1 MSISPGYTNEQIR
14 QIVHGYEHQPHGSK
28 GLWLQE
34 QGISHDRLTRWRAAV
49 VAGDLDR
56 GLVPRHGGVMTSPPR
71 RRAVVDHCNAHD
83 QQAELDRL
91 AKRVEELEA
100 TNEALGKAIGLLH
113 RLNEHGPDTTQ
124 TSEPS
129 SS

>member
-14 QIVHGYEHQPHGSK
+14 QIVHGYEHQPFGTK
-28 GLWLQE
+28 LAWLQE
-34 QGISHDRLTRWRAAV
+34 QGVSYDRFQRWRSAV

-56 GLVPRHGGVMTSPPR
+56 GLVPRHGGVMTSPSR
-71 RRAVVDHCNAHD
+71 RRAIVDHCNAHD

-91 AKRVEELEA
+91 TKRVEELEA

-113 RLNEHGPDTTQ
+113 RLNVHEPGATQ
-124 TSEPS
+124 TTEPS